1 MEEHMSIFIVSTAM
15 WTVLIIYLIYIDSKI
30 RRL

>member
-1 MEEHMSIFIVSTAM
+1 MDTYTSIFIVSTVL
-15 WTVLIIYLIYIDSKI
+15 WTVLIAYLIRIDSKI